1 MLIEFGMR
9 IRLAMDAARRV
20 FSQRKKAVTI
30 TAKIFLVLIV
40 CICFS
45 ACAKGGTEGAF
56 TISSDGAVLTEGSPA
71 EQGEA
76 CGEASAGAART
87 DFREQQEQKP
97 REIVVYVCGAV
108 NHAGIYTLP
117 EPARAAAA
125 VEAAGG
131 FSEEADTAGLNLACL
146 LEDGQKI
153 LVPSKGDDALSAAG
167 SAVSAQGGISSG
179 WNSNETGSG
188 AAGKIN
194 INRADEQ
201 ELQKIPGVG
210 KARAAAIAAYRQEH
224 GPFSTIEDIMKVS
237 GIKQAAFSG
246 MKDAICV
253 D

>member
-9 IRLAMDAARRV
+9 IRLALDAARRV
-20 FSQRKKAVTI
+20 LSRRKKTVTI
-30 TAKIFLVLIV
+30 TAKILLVLIV

-45 ACAKGGTEGAF
+45 ACSKGGAQETF
-56 TISSDGAVLTEGSPA
+56 TLSSDGAALAEETPAGREGA
-71 EQGEA
+71 YEA
-76 CGEASAGAART
+76 VSADASRT
-87 DFREQQEQKP
+87 DSQEQKP

-108 NHAGIYTLP
+108 NHEGVYTLP
-117 EPARAAAA
+117 ESSRAAAA
-125 VEAAGG
+125 IEAAGG
-131 FSEEADTAGLNLACL
+131 FSEDADRAALNLACL

-153 LVPSKGDDALSAAG
+153 LVPGKGETALSADGA
-167 SAVSAQGGISSG
+167 SVSTQGGITSG
-179 WNSNETGSG
+179 LNGNETGSG
-188 AAGKIN
+188 GATGKIN
-194 INRADEQ
+194 INRAGEQ

-224 GPFSTIEDIMKVS
+224 GPFSAIEDIMKVS

>member
-1 MLIEFGMR
+1 M
-9 IRLAMDAARRV
+9 
-20 FSQRKKAVTI
+20 
-30 TAKIFLVLIV
+30 
-40 CICFS
+40 
-45 ACAKGGTEGAF
+45 
-56 TISSDGAVLTEGSPA
+56 
-71 EQGEA
+71 
-76 CGEASAGAART
+76 
-87 DFREQQEQKP
+87 
-97 REIVVYVCGAV
+97 

-167 SAVSAQGGISSG
+167 SSVSAQGGISSG